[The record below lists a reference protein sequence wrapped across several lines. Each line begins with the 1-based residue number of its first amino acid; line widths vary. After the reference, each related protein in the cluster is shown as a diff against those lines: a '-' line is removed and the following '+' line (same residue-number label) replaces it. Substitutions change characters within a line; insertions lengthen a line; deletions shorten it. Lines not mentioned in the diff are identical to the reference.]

1 MDKKFVMT
9 GLGYGILG
17 LALGIFM
24 AATKNHGQLATHAHI
39 MLLGLVVSF
48 IYGVCHKLWLHDVPK
63 KLATIQFYLHQTGTL
78 VLLISLFLMYGG
90 YLAPSVLG
98 PVLGIASIVV
108 LAAMVMMK
116 VLFIKASRS

>member
-1 MDKKFVMT
+1 
-9 GLGYGILG
+9 
-17 LALGIFM
+17 
-24 AATKNHGQLATHAHI
+24 
-39 MLLGLVVSF
+39 
-48 IYGVCHKLWLHDVPK
+48 VPK